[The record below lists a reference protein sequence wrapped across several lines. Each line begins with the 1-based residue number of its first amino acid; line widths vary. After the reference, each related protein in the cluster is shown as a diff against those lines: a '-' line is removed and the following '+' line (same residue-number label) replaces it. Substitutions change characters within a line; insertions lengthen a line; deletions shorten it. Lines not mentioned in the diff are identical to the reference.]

1 MKKPRRKGFN
11 RLDRHFSSRNFRALV
26 SGKRME
32 MHMKRVIVVA
42 VSAILSVM
50 LINNATAFPPATW
63 NEGDEL
69 AIFGHSFDEEYWTNS
84 SMNATT
90 PAGNDITFS
99 ASYVNDNNVQAFLL
113 ALNMAE
119 DENGSGTVPFQL
131 FGMHYMTPEGQD
143 VFISAVLA
151 FLMVFNDTYDGS
163 GPGSN
168 GLPDPGHEEV
178 SYVIPF
184 GIGNALD
191 DVYPPE
197 VEVQEVE
204 KLGEGHYRFGIQYR
218 NLYAFVTPN
227 FLLSMLFNTGW
238 IAKFSELTVSY
249 DITMDNETGEVTAET
264 WYTIGQVTELWGF
277 VLGFPKKLDV
287 EDDIS
292 NTLGLSVVHFVTVFT
307 SKYQGPIGNST
318 GSTIDTDINAPVEED
333 IILEVGDSGERAMKI
348 GTRGTFDLINES
360 SDDVVKED
368 QPAMNAIIGAKLVDL
383 LLVAWQLGF
392 AAGAMSI
399 FAYALSEHVQDAY
412 DSPLDLC
419 QRSLVPSNE
428 DGFNAYPLWYAVSF
442 PQWEGYR
449 VVHDPV
455 YTAYTAFDTP
465 VEDEQQEEFDPAGL
479 VILVLVIA
487 VAVVAIVAVAT
498 RKK

>member
-1 MKKPRRKGFN
+1 MKKPRWKGFN
-11 RLDRHFSSRNFRALV
+11 HLQRHSSFGNPRALLPEA
-26 SGKRME
+26 RME
-32 MHMKRVIVVA
+32 MHMKRFLVA
-42 VSAILSVM
+42 TVSVM
-50 LINNATAFPPATW
+50 LSAMLITNVSAFPPAVW
-63 NEGDEL
+63 NDGDEV

-90 PAGNDITFS
+90 PAGNDVTFS

-113 ALNMAE
+113 ALNMVE

-143 VFISAVLA
+143 IFISAVLA
-151 FLMVFNDTYDGS
+151 FLMVFDDTYNGT

-168 GLPDPGHEEV
+168 GLPDPGHENV

-184 GIGNALD
+184 AVGNALD

-227 FLLSMLFNTGW
+227 FLLSMLFNSGW

-249 DITMDNETGEVTAET
+249 EITMDKETGEVRAET

-277 VLGFPKKLDV
+277 LFGFPIPLDV

-292 NTLGLSVVHFVTVFT
+292 DSLGLSVVHFVTVFT
-307 SKYQGPIGNST
+307 SKYQGPSGNTT
-318 GSTIDTDINAPVEED
+318 GNTIDTDINAPLEED
-333 IILEVGDSGERAMKI
+333 IVLKVGDSGERAMKI

-360 SDDVVKED
+360 SDEVVKED
-368 QPAMNAIIGAKLVDL
+368 QPAMNAIVGAQLVDL

-392 AAGAMSI
+392 AAGSMSI

-419 QRSLVPSNE
+419 QRSLVPTNE

-455 YTAYTAFDTP
+455 YTAYTAFDVPAEEET
-465 VEDEQQEEFDPAGL
+465 DEFDPAGL
-479 VILVLVIA
+479 VILVLIIA